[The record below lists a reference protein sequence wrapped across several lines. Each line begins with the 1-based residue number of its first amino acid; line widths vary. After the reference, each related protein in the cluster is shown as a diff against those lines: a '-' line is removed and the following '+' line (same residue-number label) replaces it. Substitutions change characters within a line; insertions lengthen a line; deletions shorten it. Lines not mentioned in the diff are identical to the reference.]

1 MKNKQLVFAMV
12 LIALTLTT
20 SAIAQKPYTQTM
32 KRLAGVTPAPFIVEN
47 GTGLDTTTSLMWQ
60 LTDGGE
66 MTWEQAQKYCDTLT
80 LGGHTDWRLANGHEL
95 FSIHDMVR
103 KNPALPAFFTKTDAE
118 YWWSADTL
126 AGDKSRI
133 WCTNSGG
140 GIGPHP
146 KAETIGAGGTK
157 KFHVRAVRSTQAAV
171 QLPAHF
177 TDLGNDIVKDNATGL
192 MWQQYCY
199 DTPVTYE
206 KALAIADTFSL
217 GSFTDW
223 RVPNIKELHSLREVV
238 EVNPCVDLMYFP
250 CIMSGKSVWSSTILS
265 AKTADQAWIIQ
276 PELGV
281 VTYAPK
287 TNLLKLV
294 CVRGGITDVTGVDD
308 EGSPSSS
315 NVLFYPNP
323 TTGVI
328 TVDSSVNKMSIY
340 TLEGR
345 LLASYSNT
353 AQFSLAEYPS
363 GAYLVVYS
371 TELATSTTMIVKQ

>member
-1 MKNKQLVFAMV
+1 MKYTQFALATVV
-12 LIALTLTT
+12 LALAFSSTAL
-20 SAIAQKPYTQTM
+20 AQKPYTQTM
-32 KRLAGVTPAPFIVEN
+32 KRLPGVTPAPFIVQD
-47 GTGLDTTTSLMWQ
+47 GVGHDTTTSLMWQ

-80 LGGHTDWRLANGHEL
+80 LGAHTDWRLANGHEL
-95 FSIHDMVR
+95 FSIHDMLR
-103 KNPALPAFFTKTDAE
+103 KNPALPAIFTKTDAE

-126 AGDKSRI
+126 TGDKSRI

-146 KAETIGAGGTK
+146 KSETVGAGGTK

-192 MWQQYCY
+192 MWQQYCH

-206 KALAIADTFSL
+206 QALAIADTFSL
-217 GSFTDW
+217 GGFTDW

-250 CIMSGKSVWSSTILS
+250 CIMSGKSVWSSTTLT
-265 AKTADQAWIIQ
+265 AKTPDQAWMIQ
-276 PELGV
+276 PELGII
-281 VTYAPK
+281 TYAPK

-294 CVRGGITDVTGVDD
+294 CVRGGIPDVTGVAD
-308 EGSPSSS
+308 EELTELPHA
-315 NVLFYPNP
+315 LFYPNP
-323 TTGVI
+323 TTGIVK
-328 TVDSSVNKMSIY
+328 VDASVRKASMY
-340 TLEGR
+340 TMDGQLISTIEN
-345 LLASYSNT
+345 S
-353 AQFSLAEYPS
+353 AQFSMWEYPS
-363 GAYLVVYS
+363 GAYFVLYTTDLGTSS
-371 TELATSTTMIVKQ
+371 TVIVKQ

>member
-1 MKNKQLVFAMV
+1 MNYIHL
-12 LIALTLTT
+12 ALAAVVTALAFTHI
-20 SAIAQKPYTQTM
+20 SYAQKPYTHTM
-32 KRLAGVTPAPFIVEN
+32 KRLPGVTPAPFILEN

-80 LGGHTDWRLANGHEL
+80 LGGHTDWRLASGHEL
-95 FSIHDMVR
+95 FSIHDLVR
-103 KNPALPAFFTKTDAE
+103 KNPALPAFFAKTEAE

-126 AGDKSRI
+126 TGDKSRI

-146 KAETIGAGGTK
+146 KSETIGAGGTK
-157 KFHVRAVRSTQAAV
+157 KFHVRAVRSTQTAV
-171 QLPAHF
+171 QLPTHF

-192 MWQQYCY
+192 MWQQFCH

-206 KALAIADTFSL
+206 RALTIADTLTL
-217 GSFTDW
+217 GGFTDW

-287 TNLLKLV
+287 TNVLKLV
-294 CVRGGITDVTGVDD
+294 CVRGGVTDVTGIDD
-308 EGSPSSS
+308 ENSPVSS
-315 NVLFYPNP
+315 NTLFYPNP
-323 TTGVI
+323 TTGMV
-328 TVDSSVNKMSIY
+328 TVDGSVIKMSIY
-340 TLEGR
+340 TLQGQ
-345 LLASYSNT
+345 LLASYSGT
-353 AQFSLAEYPS
+353 AQFSLWEYPS

-371 TELATSTTMIVKQ
+371 TELATSTTVIVKQ